1 MRISDWSS
9 DVCSS
14 DLETIIIWVVNP
26 VIAGKKQIVQVNADG
41 IATIAVVPSARCI
54 IAWHPVDP
62 AMRIAVVAP
71 IVAPVVSPVPIPA
84 TLVVPAVL
92 DHATVGATVAP
103 FAPVIGA
110 IVSPIPTVIRSEEH
124 KSE

>member
-92 DHATVGATVAP
+92 DQATVGATVAP

-110 IVSPIPTVIRSEEH
+110 IVSPIPTVILP
-124 KSE
+124 